1 MKSWP
6 RIISYH
12 AKILRDIMF
21 DLEYLKINY
30 FISFPIGYLQLAY
43 SFVLAQDSSTDVL
56 QRETSG

>member
-1 MKSWP
+1 
-6 RIISYH
+6 
-12 AKILRDIMF
+12 MF